1 MASRFVEVDEEFIEE
16 LKDTSE
22 NKNTKRSTDYWT
34 NIFQQWAKTRG
45 KNEQLES
52 YEVLQLNEA
61 LAQFF
66 AELRKGSGEEY
77 EPDSLK
83 VMQAALD
90 RHLRNKSYPK
100 SIMRD
105 TEFLSSRKVL
115 EGKAR
120 KLRELGMGK
129 RPNKAQSLT
138 KEEEEILWEN
148 SQLGDKTP
156 RSLINTVW
164 WLLTMHFGL
173 RGRQEHHDMK
183 VEDFSFQKD
192 DGGVEFVTFSEGL
205 TKTRGGGLRVKPRLA
220 TPKMFAT
227 GKKRCP
233 VALLKKY
240 LDKRPAELKT
250 TGPVYHSV
258 IDKPQ
263 TSVWYKKMP
272 VGKNTIN
279 NIMKTMKENSPLK
292 DVCPDKKLTN
302 HSARKTVVKRL
313 KSSGIPKC
321 EIKNI
326 TGHSSEQGLD
336 DYDSGDENEQR
347 NMSNIIDST
356 TNARQVLQPLSSVQT
371 APSQVYNFSH
381 CNVTL
386 NIAGSHS
393 SQSSL
398 SQSKRGFKRIF
409 LPDSDSD

>member
-1 MASRFVEVDEEFIEE
+1 
-16 LKDTSE
+16 
-22 NKNTKRSTDYWT
+22 
-34 NIFQQWAKTRG
+34 
-45 KNEQLES
+45 
-52 YEVLQLNEA
+52 
-61 LAQFF
+61 
-66 AELRKGSGEEY
+66 
-77 EPDSLK
+77 
-83 VMQAALD
+83 
-90 RHLRNKSYPK
+90 
-100 SIMRD
+100 
-105 TEFLSSRKVL
+105 
-115 EGKAR
+115 
-120 KLRELGMGK
+120 
-129 RPNKAQSLT
+129 
-138 KEEEEILWEN
+138 
-148 SQLGDKTP
+148 
-156 RSLINTVW
+156 
-164 WLLTMHFGL
+164 MHFGL

-183 VEDFSFQKD
+183 VEDLSFQKD

-250 TGPVYHSV
+250 TGPVYLSV

-263 TSVWYKKMP
+263 TSLWYKKMP
-272 VGKNTIN
+272 MGKNTIN

-326 TGHSSEQGLD
+326 TGHSSERGLD

-347 NMSNIIDST
+347 IMSNIIDNA

-386 NIAGSHS
+386 NITGSHS

-409 LPDSDSD
+409 LPDSDSG